1 MDKTSDV
8 KDMGRGSDWDNEL
21 QNLDKNSPSADI
33 KAAVQ
38 ASVKAAGLIASF
50 IAPIAAKKR
59 KNIEDLG
66 EGYRDGHS
74 GYGFYFGDIR
84 NDD

>member
-1 MDKTSDV
+1 MDKISRA

-38 ASVKAAGLIASF
+38 ASVQAAGFLAAF

-59 KNIEDLG
+59 KNNEDLG
-66 EGYRDGHS
+66 DGYRDGHS